1 MDSVDDYRDY
11 AAECLRLAQLAMDP
25 DDKARLIQ
33 MAQAWQELA
42 DKRAHDPA
50 QRPAFTIID
59 LDSN

>member
-1 MDSVDDYRDY
+1 MDSAEDYRDY
-11 AAECLRLAQLAMDP
+11 AAECLRLAQHAADAA
-25 DDKARLIQ
+25 DKARLIQ

-42 DKRAHDPA
+42 DKRAHDPT